1 MNNTNKRKH
10 RCKEKLPPLNGGIDK
25 RQITKKR
32 IKNLNFQTKHATR
45 QQACKA
51 KMHRF
56 DDLPTRTQL
65 QTKVGAA
72 RKLPPLNGGI
82 DKRQITKKQLKNKL
96 AKQNTP
102 HGNKPAKPKCT
113 VLTTYRQ
120 EHNCKQK
127 SAQQGSYRP

>member
-72 RKLPPLNGGI
+72 RKLPPLNGETETNNKKGCENS
-82 DKRQITKKQLKNKL
+82 QPEFLQKKQYVKQSHCCVQNAPPRYFKRLSLSLRQMPKN
-96 AKQNTP
+96 
-102 HGNKPAKPKCT
+102 
-113 VLTTYRQ
+113 RQ
-120 EHNCKQK
+120 K
-127 SAQQGSYRP
+127 A

>member
-1 MNNTNKRKH
+1 
-10 RCKEKLPPLNGGIDK
+10 
-25 RQITKKR
+25 
-32 IKNLNFQTKHATR
+32 
-45 QQACKA
+45 
-51 KMHRF
+51 MHRF
-56 DDLPTRTQL
+56 EGTQL

-72 RKLPPLNGGI
+72 RKLPPLNECNLR
-82 DKRQITKKQLKNKL
+82 KTEYTKIKL

-127 SAQQGSYRP
+127 SAQKESCRP